1 MPRRRFGVSVT
12 QRVPN
17 LCCRNPKRCHCYSGA
32 SLTLSSMNTSG
43 TCRQPAAWRQ
53 EKLREELP
61 VDKQQAQG
69 LLDQRSS
76 QDSVYP
82 FLVYDCCRWKLSH
95 SAFKSHFSHS
105 ARGELQHKLRV
116 MAPLSTTSLFHLW
129 HEWTILNE
137 TLFVQP
143 MTAESTLKDGGTDQL
158 HDFSNVDTTQ
168 QQTCSSAHSIMVLQ
182 LKIVLSHWS
191 GLDLNWAIWGL
202 LPLP

>member
-1 MPRRRFGVSVT
+1 MPWRRFGVSVT

-82 FLVYDCCRWKLSH
+82 FLVYDCCCCKLSH
-95 SAFKSHFSHS
+95 SLQESPQSFSKGWAPAQVKGNGPALYYFSFSSLTWVNYPKWNSVCSTHDCWEHFKGWWYRS
-105 ARGELQHKLRV
+105 AAR
-116 MAPLSTTSLFHLW
+116 
-129 HEWTILNE
+129 
-137 TLFVQP
+137 
-143 MTAESTLKDGGTDQL
+143 
-158 HDFSNVDTTQ
+158 
-168 QQTCSSAHSIMVLQ
+168 
-182 LKIVLSHWS
+182 
-191 GLDLNWAIWGL
+191 L
-202 LPLP
+202 L